1 MLVVC
6 RIDNEVRLNH
16 LTINEI
22 SQCMDGYHRCLMN
35 EGYPF
40 LYVSQKF
47 LELLGWTKKELANH
61 FDNKF
66 LNMIHGIY
74 NQNQF
79 FVY

>member
-1 MLVVC
+1 
-6 RIDNEVRLNH
+6 
-16 LTINEI
+16 
-22 SQCMDGYHRCLMN
+22 MDGYHRCLMD

-47 LELLGWTKKELANH
+47 LELLGWSKEELANH
-61 FDNKF
+61 FDNKL

>member
-1 MLVVC
+1 MG
-6 RIDNEVRLNH
+6 
-16 LTINEI
+16 
-22 SQCMDGYHRCLMN
+22 GYHRCLMD

-40 LYVSQKF
+40 LSVSQKF
-47 LELLGWTKKELANH
+47 LELLGWSKEELANH
-61 FDNKF
+61 FDNKL